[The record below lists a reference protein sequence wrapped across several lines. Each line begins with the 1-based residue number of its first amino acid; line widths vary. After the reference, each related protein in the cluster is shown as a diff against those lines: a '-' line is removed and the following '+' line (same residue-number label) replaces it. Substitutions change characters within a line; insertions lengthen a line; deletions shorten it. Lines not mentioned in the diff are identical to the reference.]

1 MFKYLLGLSALF
13 LAGCG
18 AFFSVKGIGL
28 LFSGSFWAS
37 IIMASSL
44 EFGKIMATSF
54 LYRYWQKINKIMKIY
69 LTIAVVFLMGIT
81 SLGIFGFLSQ
91 AFYSTK
97 SNIDAISSQV
107 TLLENKKN
115 TLNSQILANNDRI
128 KVLID
133 TRKNQENNLTKALD
147 QSTTTTVTKSG
158 GLFGSDKQDT
168 VIDKKSVELKNQS
181 INSIQ
186 VNINNLESNIKELNQ
201 SNNNLVTEINTID
214 NQIIDLNRQVIK
226 SDIGTYKFIAQAF
239 NTDVESVVKWFILV
253 IVIVFDPL
261 AVSLL
266 LAYNIVI
273 NKRIKLDES
282 NEYIK
287 KEKEPYHPKTNNIKI
302 KENISPVERR
312 IKNPPEIIT
321 INKDKA
327 IKPLEILYPTSDQKK
342 EAPQDD
348 SITAKIYKNFNY
360 TNRKDTN

>member
-1 MFKYLLGLSALF
+1 MFKYLLGFSALF

-54 LYRYWQKINKIMKIY
+54 LYRYWLKINKIIKIY
-69 LTIAVVFLMGIT
+69 LTMAVVILMGIT

-97 SNIDAISSQV
+97 SNVDAISSQIV
-107 TLLENKKN
+107 LLENKKN

-147 QSTTTTVTKSG
+147 QSTTVTTTKSG
-158 GLFGSDKQDT
+158 GFFGQDKQET
-168 VIDKKSVELKNQS
+168 IIDKKSVELKNQS

-186 VNINNLESNIKELNQ
+186 VNISNLEGNIKDLNH
-201 SNNNLVTEINTID
+201 SNDNIAQEINSID
-214 NQIIDLNRQVIK
+214 TQIIDLNKQVIK

-239 NTDVESVVKWFILV
+239 NTNIENVVKWFILV

-273 NKRIKLDES
+273 NK
-282 NEYIK
+282 
-287 KEKEPYHPKTNNIKI
+287 KI
-302 KENISPVERR
+302 KYEEINEIDKKQKQSISPKINFKPKQNIPPIERR
-312 IKNPPEIIT
+312 VKNPPEIIVSDK
-321 INKDKA
+321 NKSV
-327 IKPLEILYPTSDQKK
+327 KPLEIIYADKKENTSDHEVMQN
-342 EAPQDD
+342 
-348 SITAKIYKNFNY
+348 IKIDRNFNY
-360 TNRKDTN
+360 TNRKEII

>member
-1 MFKYLLGLSALF
+1 MFKYLLGFSALF

-54 LYRYWQKINKIMKIY
+54 LYRYWSKINKIIKIY
-69 LTIAVVFLMGIT
+69 LTAAVIVLMGIT

-97 SNIDAISSQV
+97 SSIDAIASQV
-107 TLLENKKN
+107 ILLENKKN

-128 KVLID
+128 KTLID

-168 VIDKKSVELKNQS
+168 IIDKKSVELKNQS
-181 INSIQ
+181 ISSIQ
-186 VNINNLESNIKELNQ
+186 SNINNLESNIKELNE
-201 SNNNLVTEINTID
+201 SNNNLIGEINDID
-214 NQIIDLNRQVIK
+214 TQIIELNRQVIK

-239 NTDVESVVKWFILV
+239 ETNVESVVKWFILV
-253 IVIVFDPL
+253 IVVVFDPL

-273 NKRIKLDES
+273 NKRLKVEEY
-282 NEYIK
+282 NEPEK
-287 KEKEPYHPKTNNIKI
+287 KIKTNNIINSAKI
-302 KENISPVERR
+302 KENSQPIERR
-312 IKNPPEIIT
+312 VKNPPEILT
-321 INKDKA
+321 EHRDKTTNQ
-327 IKPLEILYPTSDQKK
+327 PLEIIESKDQIYPNK
-342 EAPQDD
+342 EDT
-348 SITAKIYKNFNY
+348 ITAKLYKNFNY
-360 TNRKDTN
+360 TNRRDVG